1 MRLEQRVINLC
12 RPTAEDVPPRL
23 SRYKTL
29 FDWVPRNGLEIE
41 KEGKKCL
48 LDAAFFLHDL
58 VDVLTE
64 MKKSENL
71 SLKEADNLKNLLE
84 YVNNLLAD
92 FRLKDFKKLPR

>member
-1 MRLEQRVINLC
+1 M
-12 RPTAEDVPPRL
+12 
-23 SRYKTL
+23 
-29 FDWVPRNGLEIE
+29 EIE

-58 VDVLTE
+58 ADVLTE

-71 SLKEADNLKNLLE
+71 SSKEAENLNSLLD

-92 FRLKDFKKLPR
+92 FRLKDFKKIPR